1 MTAYETITDELVD
14 PEFDITE
21 QDIIEFIH
29 EFVKSK

>member
-1 MTAYETITDELVD
+1 MTAYETTDELVD

-29 EFVKSK
+29 EFVKKK